1 MILERVRI
9 DKWLWAA
16 RFYKTRQLAIKALKN
31 SQVTSNRQKLKPA
44 TMIAIGDLLTIDRG
58 LLRLEVEILELSEKR
73 GPARIAQ
80 TLYQETQTSIDN
92 RQKLKAQLDS
102 QPKIDFDRRKPD
114 RRAVRSHRAAKR
126 GD

>member
-1 MILERVRI
+1 MERLRI

-31 SQVTSNRQKLKPA
+31 SQVTLKRQKLKPA
-44 TMIAIGDLLTIDRG
+44 TMISAGDFLRIERG
-58 LLRLEVEILELSEKR
+58 LMALEVEVLELSEKR
-73 GPARIAQ
+73 GPAKLAQ
-80 TLYQETQTSIDN
+80 TLYQETEASIEA
-92 RQKLKAQLDS
+92 RRKLKTQLAS

>member
-1 MILERVRI
+1 LERLRI

-31 SQVTSNRQKLKPA
+31 SQVTLKRQKMKPA
-44 TMIAIGDLLTIDRG
+44 TMICVGDLLRIERG
-58 LLRLEVEILELSEKR
+58 LMVLEVEVLELSEKR
-73 GPARIAQ
+73 GPATLAQ
-80 TLYQETQTSIDN
+80 TLYQETEDSIEA
-92 RQKLKAQLDS
+92 RRKLKTQLAS

>member
-1 MILERVRI
+1 MRI

-31 SQVTSNRQKLKPA
+31 TQVTAKRQKLKPA
-44 TMIAIGDLLTIDRG
+44 TMICEGDYLSIERG
-58 LLRLEVEILELSEKR
+58 LISLEVKVLALSEKR
-73 GPARIAQ
+73 GPAKVAQ
-80 TLYQETQTSIDN
+80 TLYQETEASIES
-92 RQKLKAQLDS
+92 RRKLKTQLDS